1 MLLADWIAELAYLAE
16 SEGLVARGVERVELA
31 GDSIS
36 ATVTGE
42 RGDPPHLVKA
52 VTYHRLEFER
62 AGERWRARVV
72 LDV

>member
-16 SEGLVARGVERVELA
+16 SEGLVAHRAERIDLG

-36 ATVTGE
+36 ATVAGE
-42 RGDPPHLVKA
+42 RGEPSHLVKA

-62 AGERWRARVV
+62 AGARWHARVV